1 MAIHS
6 DNPAHGF
13 QFPGVFEISAM
24 GAIGD
29 RLDKLVPTAL
39 EVAGLV
45 VKHETLRVRP
55 SSQGN
60 FVSVTIAF
68 HARSRADYEAAHLAL
83 REYPQVRWTL

>member
-24 GAIGD
+24 GARGD
-29 RLDKLVPTAL
+29 GLDMLIPTVLEATGLLVQR
-39 EVAGLV
+39 
-45 VKHETLRVRP
+45 ETLRVRP